1 MDFFMAFDID
11 SITIIDIHSKYTLTG
26 TLNRQQRTHNNE
38 RTTTTT
44 TTTTALILI
53 LIRDSFRKRNDN
65 YKSRRTP

>member
-38 RTTTTT
+38 RTTTN
-44 TTTTALILI
+44 AQ
-53 LIRDSFRKRNDN
+53 
-65 YKSRRTP
+65 PQPQPQH